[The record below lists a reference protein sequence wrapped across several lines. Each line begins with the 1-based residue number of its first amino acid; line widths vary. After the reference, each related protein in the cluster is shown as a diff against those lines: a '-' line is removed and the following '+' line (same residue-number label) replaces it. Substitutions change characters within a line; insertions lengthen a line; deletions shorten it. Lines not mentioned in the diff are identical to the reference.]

1 MTNYVFILYDEIA
14 NQSSYFVAGPVN
26 NFREALLEYVES
38 TYLMFEDSTFLKEL
52 AKFDSSDTTE
62 LIKFFNN
69 YKTNIDESF
78 DEKICQVFYLGERI
92 Y

>member
-38 TYLMFEDSTFLKEL
+38 TYLMFQQQGNQKSKVR
-52 AKFDSSDTTE
+52 K
-62 LIKFFNN
+62 
-69 YKTNIDESF
+69 
-78 DEKICQVFYLGERI
+78 
-92 Y
+92 